1 MSLLLGLVAACAW
14 AFHDIC
20 VRGVS
25 QKTRI
30 LPALLTVLVAGTLML
45 VPVTAVQGGFAEM
58 TIKSYAL
65 AAASGVVFGLASL
78 SLYGAFRIGPVR
90 LVAPII
96 GAYPVVSVGWAA
108 ANGTSISAWQWI
120 AVIVVVLGVALVATL
135 SDSEETHGETMRA
148 VVLSVIAG
156 IGFAAT
162 FAASQA
168 AVRYGAE
175 MPVILIGRVFAA
187 ATIGLILI
195 LRRERW
201 NIDRS
206 VLYLL
211 LAMALLDATAL
222 ASVTSAATFP
232 HPEFAAVASSL
243 FGLLTVILAWLILK
257 EPMSRAQWGAVVM
270 VFCGIG
276 YLGI

>member
-1 MSLLLGLVAACAW
+1 MSLLLGLIAACAW
-14 AFHDIC
+14 ALHDIC

-30 LPALLTVLVAGTLML
+30 LPALLTVLVAGTVML
-45 VPVTAVQGGFAEM
+45 LPVAAFQGGFAEM
-58 TIKSYAL
+58 TIRSYVL
-65 AAASGVVFGLASL
+65 AAVSGVVFGLASL
-78 SLYGAFRIGPVR
+78 GLYGAFRIGPVR

-96 GAYPVVSVGWAA
+96 GAYPVVSVGWATMMGA
-108 ANGTSISAWQWI
+108 SISAWQWL
-120 AVIVVVLGVALVATL
+120 AVIVVVLGVALVAVL
-135 SDSEETHGETMRA
+135 SDSEETHGETLRA
-148 VVLSVIAG
+148 VVLSILAG
-156 IGFAAT
+156 VGYAAT
-162 FAASQA
+162 FATSQA

-175 MPVILIGRVFAA
+175 MPVILSGRIAAA
-187 ATIGLILI
+187 ATIGLVLI

-201 NIDRS
+201 FLDRT

-211 LAMALLDATAL
+211 LAMALLDAMAL
-222 ASVTSAATFP
+222 ASVTSAGTLP

-243 FGLLTVILAWLILK
+243 FGLLTVVLAWLILK

-276 YLGI
+276 YLGL

>member
-1 MSLLLGLVAACAW
+1 MSLLLGLIAACAW
-14 AFHDIC
+14 ALHDIC

-30 LPALLTVLVAGTLML
+30 LPALLTVLVAGTVML
-45 VPVTAVQGGFAEM
+45 LPVTAYQGGYAEM
-58 TIKSYAL
+58 TDGSFAL
-65 AAASGVVFGLASL
+65 AAVSGVVFGLASL

-90 LVAPII
+90 LVAPVI

-108 ANGTSISAWQWI
+108 VSGASISVWQWL
-120 AVIVVVLGVALVATL
+120 AVIVVVLGVALVAAL

-148 VVLSVIAG
+148 VMLSVIAG
-156 IGFAAT
+156 AGFAIT

-168 AVRYGAE
+168 AVRHGAE
-175 MPVILIGRVFAA
+175 MPVILSSRVFAA
-187 ATIGLILI
+187 ATIGAILI
-195 LRRERW
+195 LRREAW
-201 NIDRS
+201 YFDRT
-206 VLYLL
+206 VLLLL
-211 LAMALLDATAL
+211 LAMACLDATAL
-222 ASVTSAATFP
+222 ASVTSAGTFP
-232 HPEFAAVASSL
+232 HPEFASVASSL
-243 FGLLTVILAWLILK
+243 FGLLTVVLAWLILK